1 MFSIGSIMAIFG
13 AVTELIQK
21 GRPAIEGLI
30 ALLGE
35 HNIVIRDESLAK
47 MILEADA
54 AKAEVDAEIAARTKP
69 LPS

>member
-30 ALLGE
+30 ALLGQ
-35 HNIVIRDESLAK
+35 HNITLRDESIAK
-47 MILEADA
+47 MILEADV
-54 AKAEVDAEIAARTKP
+54 AKAEVEAEIASR
-69 LPS
+69 PS